1 MKPAIVI
8 IALLLSGC
16 VSIPDDDENR
26 YPACSAVTLRSGE
39 TCKIDVFASPQ
50 WPRL

>member
-16 VSIPDDDENR
+16 ASIPDDDEDR

-39 TCKIDVFASPQ
+39 TRSVLSERRVSRF
-50 WPRL
+50 